1 MLVVDTD
8 VHIMYIYMCN
18 YVFVCFLVDEYI
30 LSMEKNLEVLVR
42 ENDSL
47 KPDEVE
53 KLGKKAYDMYPTPD

>member
-1 MLVVDTD
+1 MLCVS
-8 VHIMYIYMCN
+8 I
-18 YVFVCFLVDEYI
+18 CFLVDEYI